1 MSEDRFVVMM
11 VGLPARGKTYISR
24 CLCRY
29 LNWYG
34 IHAKVFNLGEYRR
47 LKAGADRTHE
57 FFDPAN
63 SEALD
68 IRNSCALDALEDL
81 FAWFTVE
88 EEKMSGNAGKMVA
101 FFDATNTTRVRRDV
115 VLGECAKRG
124 IDQTNVFMIESIC
137 DYPHVIQS
145 NIQSVKISSPDYKN
159 LEPDEAMRDFEKR
172 IEHYKKAYEPLCLEQ
187 DKDLSFVKL
196 INIGDQIVL
205 NKVKGYLSSRMVY
218 FLMNTHILPRAIYF
232 TRHGESEFNVLGKIG
247 GDANLSPRGQLFS
260 KALHKFMEDQQLPN
274 LEVWTSTYKRTC
286 QTAKGLIEA
295 NVGHRVWRALDEID
309 AGTCD
314 GLTYEDIHELYPE
327 ELARRDQDKFNYR
340 YPRGESY
347 ADLVSR
353 LEPVIMELERAHN
366 VLVVGHQAVLRCLL
380 AYYMDKTH
388 DDLPYME
395 IPLHT
400 VLKLTPLAYGC
411 KIEKFS
417 MNIEAVN
424 THRKRPS
431 QTDLNRP
438 ASSVMKTVPPHE

>member
-1 MSEDRFVVMM
+1 MFIPNLRMKEERYVVVM
-11 VGLPARGKTYISR
+11 VGLPARGKTYIAR

-34 IHAKVFNLGEYRR
+34 IKSKVFNLGEYRR

-57 FFDPAN
+57 FFDPEN
-63 SEALD
+63 LEALEV
-68 IRNSCALDALEDL
+68 RNSCAIDALVDL
-81 FAWFTVE
+81 FEWFDKE
-88 EEKMSGNAGKMVA
+88 NGRVA
-101 FFDATNTTRVRRDV
+101 FYDATNSTRERRDV
-115 VLGECAKRG
+115 VLRECAKHNMDRSRM
-124 IDQTNVFMIESIC
+124 FFIESIC
-137 DYPHVIQS
+137 DTGEVINM

-159 LEPDEAMRDFEKR
+159 LDPEFAMKDFELR
-172 IEHYKKAYEPLCLEQ
+172 IEHYKKAYEPLSLEE

-196 INIGDQIVL
+196 INVGSQIVL
-205 NKVKGYLSSRMVY
+205 NNVKGYLESRMVY

-247 GDANLSPRGQLFS
+247 GDANLSPRGQQFS
-260 KALHKFMEDQQLPN
+260 KALHQFMNDQSLPD
-274 LEVWTSTYKRTC
+274 LEVWTSTYKRTI
-286 QTAKGLIEA
+286 QTAKGLIDS

-314 GLTYEDIHELYPE
+314 GMTYEEIHDTQPE

-388 DDLPYME
+388 DDLPYIE

-411 KIEKFS
+411 KIEKFF

-431 QTDLNRP
+431 RTDLDRP
-438 ASSVMKTVPPHE
+438 ESSVLKTVPPHE